1 MEETKVQEVKNAN
14 NSELGDEINR
24 SDSNLGDNSKIFH
37 QEIVM
42 SNKKLDKYTSKEKLE
57 QEEKWMEDS
66 TAKLIAGNDQQTP
79 ASL

>member
-24 SDSNLGDNSKIFH
+24 SDSNLGYNSKIFH

-42 SNKKLDKYTSKEKLE
+42 SNKKLDKYNSKEKLE

>member
-42 SNKKLDKYTSKEKLE
+42 SNKKLDKYNSKEKLE